1 MIDNRPTVWAEKSP
15 DCRLFSIIFHQKEV
29 INLISG
35 RIHSIE
41 SMGLVDGPG
50 IRSVI
55 FLQGCRL
62 RCRYCHNPDTWD
74 PNGGSL
80 CTAEVLMQKL
90 KRFKPYYGSKG
101 GVTFS
106 GGEPLLQ
113 SGFLLELL
121 KLCRSEG
128 ISACLD
134 TAGCGAGNYEEILKY
149 TDLVIFDVKHFTAK
163 GYERVTGQSPDEA
176 AVFLDAVQKSGTPM
190 WIRHV
195 AVPGLTDGDSHF
207 EGLRQFLKTLRGV
220 ERVELLPY
228 HVLGVPK
235 YRELGIPYPLEDV
248 PPMKPEITA
257 QWQQL
262 MNRGCCPARQNNKW
276 RIHYACQ

>member
-1 MIDNRPTVWAEKSP
+1 M
-15 DCRLFSIIFHQKEV
+15 
-29 INLISG
+29 ISG

-235 YRELGIPYPLEDV
+235 YRELGIHRWK
-248 PPMKPEITA
+248 MS
-257 QWQQL
+257 
-262 MNRGCCPARQNNKW
+262 
-276 RIHYACQ
+276 

>member
-1 MIDNRPTVWAEKSP
+1 
-15 DCRLFSIIFHQKEV
+15 
-29 INLISG
+29 
-35 RIHSIE
+35 
-41 SMGLVDGPG
+41 MGLVDGPG

-195 AVPGLTDGDSHF
+195 AVPADGR
-207 EGLRQFLKTLRGV
+207 RQPF
-220 ERVELLPY
+220 
-228 HVLGVPK
+228 
-235 YRELGIPYPLEDV
+235 
-248 PPMKPEITA
+248 
-257 QWQQL
+257 
-262 MNRGCCPARQNNKW
+262 
-276 RIHYACQ
+276 

>member
-1 MIDNRPTVWAEKSP
+1 M
-15 DCRLFSIIFHQKEV
+15 
-29 INLISG
+29 
-35 RIHSIE
+35 
-41 SMGLVDGPG
+41 
-50 IRSVI
+50 
-55 FLQGCRL
+55 
-62 RCRYCHNPDTWD
+62 
-74 PNGGSL
+74 
-80 CTAEVLMQKL
+80 
-90 KRFKPYYGSKG
+90 
-101 GVTFS
+101 
-106 GGEPLLQ
+106 
-113 SGFLLELL
+113 
-121 KLCRSEG
+121 
-128 ISACLD
+128 
-134 TAGCGAGNYEEILKY
+134 
-149 TDLVIFDVKHFTAK
+149 IFDVKHFTAK

-220 ERVELLPY
+220 E
-228 HVLGVPK
+228 K

>member
-1 MIDNRPTVWAEKSP
+1 M
-15 DCRLFSIIFHQKEV
+15 
-29 INLISG
+29 ISG

-113 SGFLLELL
+113 SGFFWNCL
-121 KLCRSEG
+121 S
-128 ISACLD
+128 SA
-134 TAGCGAGNYEEILKY
+134 GARE
-149 TDLVIFDVKHFTAK
+149 
-163 GYERVTGQSPDEA
+163 SPPASTPPA
-176 AVFLDAVQKSGTPM
+176 AEQETMRKFLSTPI
-190 WIRHV
+190 W
-195 AVPGLTDGDSHF
+195 
-207 EGLRQFLKTLRGV
+207 
-220 ERVELLPY
+220 
-228 HVLGVPK
+228 
-235 YRELGIPYPLEDV
+235 
-248 PPMKPEITA
+248 
-257 QWQQL
+257 
-262 MNRGCCPARQNNKW
+262 
-276 RIHYACQ
+276 

>member
-1 MIDNRPTVWAEKSP
+1 
-15 DCRLFSIIFHQKEV
+15 
-29 INLISG
+29 
-35 RIHSIE
+35 
-41 SMGLVDGPG
+41 
-50 IRSVI
+50 
-55 FLQGCRL
+55 
-62 RCRYCHNPDTWD
+62 
-74 PNGGSL
+74 
-80 CTAEVLMQKL
+80 MQKL

-207 EGLRQFLKTLRGV
+207 EGLRQFLKTLHGV